1 MTSYAGRAICA
12 EMAFTLDHLAA
23 LCGPGASQGGLLAGL
38 FVAGL
43 AGSLLHC
50 APMCGGFVL
59 GQVADRM
66 ARLPACGMCERR
78 RLSAAALLPYH
89 LGRLTTYG
97 LLGTLAAGSAGALAR
112 APWLRQL
119 STVLL
124 ALAALAFLAQAL
136 SQTAPAVSVRT
147 P

>member
-1 MTSYAGRAICA
+1 MGS
-12 EMAFTLDHLAA
+12 EMAETLHQLAA
-23 LCGPGASQGGLLAGL
+23 LCGPGAGRGGLLTGL
-38 FVAGL
+38 FAAGL

-66 ARLPACGMCERR
+66 ARLPACRMCERR

-97 LLGTLAAGSAGALAR
+97 LLGALAAGSAGVLVR
-112 APWLRQL
+112 APWLR
-119 STVLL
+119 
-124 ALAALAFLAQAL
+124 
-136 SQTAPAVSVRT
+136 
-147 P
+147 

>member
-1 MTSYAGRAICA
+1 MV
-12 EMAFTLDHLAA
+12 TLDHLAT
-23 LCGPGASQGGLLAGL
+23 LCGPAAARGGLLAGL
-38 FVAGL
+38 FAAGL

-66 ARLPACGMCERR
+66 ARLPACRMCEWQ

-97 LLGTLAAGSAGALAR
+97 LLGALAAGSAE
-112 APWLRQL
+112 
-119 STVLL
+119 LL
-124 ALAALAFLAQAL
+124 AGAAW
-136 SQTAPAVSVRT
+136 
-147 P
+147 